1 MKKCPKCGFEIE
13 DDLKKCPNCK
23 AELKQDK
30 SELDKETTKNAS
42 SSFTEEEND
51 DITWS
56 DYSDVPIG
64 SVIEELESLQDEKTE
79 EQDEE
84 KTEEYVSEETKVTKE
99 EQESTTQDSLKTES
113 SILESYI
120 KDHKEN
126 DDFEEKDP
134 QQDPAINQTI
144 EKEDKKEDHSEEVIN
159 SEAVVSSSEEKT
171 DQKAS
176 STRQEDSFAE
186 HEKSPKHKARR
197 YVITAA
203 AILLVGAGTW
213 GYMDHQKKIEAARQE
228 ELRIDKALQT
238 IDNEVNGFYVDGN
251 QQFIKADKTASEL
264 SDLVSQLEQ
273 YKNEPEYE
281 DIAAEAQKV
290 QLRLAVIDEINSQFT
305 QPILIEDS
313 LDEKAHLKE
322 DSTMDMALLDSEDDF
337 STLANQAIQ
346 TGKDEYQTL
355 QKTKQS
361 VDSLLANYKKG
372 KLADSV
378 SRSDIESTE
387 KQIALLSNEDQ
398 KESLTESIKPLK
410 TALSKREAEE
420 KKAKQVAQQKAEEE
434 KKDLEQQAAA
444 AASKAQPVVTENSAQ
459 EILSRST
466 PTNRNNQPIISSRQ
480 SDINDTNNP
489 AWSFAE
495 GVYDQVINE
504 CIKRGYIVSGGF
516 TLEPV
521 RIENGEGY
529 YNLYA
534 TNTKSSLMKGI
545 SEKALPMYLVT
556 INCKT
561 GFFRG
566 NASGT

>member
-1 MKKCPKCGFEIE
+1 
-13 DDLKKCPNCK
+13 
-23 AELKQDK
+23 
-30 SELDKETTKNAS
+30 
-42 SSFTEEEND
+42 
-51 DITWS
+51 
-56 DYSDVPIG
+56 
-64 SVIEELESLQDEKTE
+64 
-79 EQDEE
+79 
-84 KTEEYVSEETKVTKE
+84 
-99 EQESTTQDSLKTES
+99 
-113 SILESYI
+113 
-120 KDHKEN
+120 
-126 DDFEEKDP
+126 
-134 QQDPAINQTI
+134 
-144 EKEDKKEDHSEEVIN
+144 
-159 SEAVVSSSEEKT
+159 
-171 DQKAS
+171 
-176 STRQEDSFAE
+176 
-186 HEKSPKHKARR
+186 
-197 YVITAA
+197 
-203 AILLVGAGTW
+203 
-213 GYMDHQKKIEAARQE
+213 
-228 ELRIDKALQT
+228 
-238 IDNEVNGFYVDGN
+238 
-251 QQFIKADKTASEL
+251 
-264 SDLVSQLEQ
+264 
-273 YKNEPEYE
+273 
-281 DIAAEAQKV
+281 
-290 QLRLAVIDEINSQFT
+290 
-305 QPILIEDS
+305 
-313 LDEKAHLKE
+313 
-322 DSTMDMALLDSEDDF
+322 
-337 STLANQAIQ
+337 
-346 TGKDEYQTL
+346 
-355 QKTKQS
+355 
-361 VDSLLANYKKG
+361 KG

-434 KKDLEQQAAA
+434 KKAQEQQAAA
-444 AASKAQPVVTENSAQ
+444 VASKAQPVVTENSAQ